1 MIFKPETENTE
12 ISPEERLKKRKKRLV
27 QGMFLGLGA
36 PLGWAVIVFAGG
48 FFNMADARYQVW
60 IFIYMLVGSMI
71 VFGAFGYITGRNEE
85 RFAALS
91 LVDHLTGLY
100 NPRYFH
106 ERVKQEFALAKRHG
120 APLTL
125 ILLDLDHFKKVNDT
139 HGHQVGDLVLAE
151 VARTVARTVR
161 VGDTV
166 ARVGGEEFSVIMP
179 KTDSLGGRDLA
190 ERIRLAVKENIV
202 QLPSGGEISVKVSL
216 GVSGMDRVR
225 AETSSELF
233 AAVDKALYEAKE
245 SGRDRVV
252 EAEAKD

>member
-1 MIFKPETENTE
+1 
-12 ISPEERLKKRKKRLV
+12 
-27 QGMFLGLGA
+27 MFLGMGA
-36 PLGWAVIVFAGG
+36 PLGWAVIVFVGG
-48 FFNMADARYQVW
+48 FFDMADASYQAWLFV
-60 IFIYMLVGSMI
+60 YMLVGSMI
-71 VFGAFGYITGRNEE
+71 VFGAFGYLTGRNEE

-106 ERVKQEFALAKRHG
+106 ERVRQEFALAKRHG
-120 APLTL
+120 TPLTL

-190 ERIRLAVKENIV
+190 ERICQAVKENLI
-202 QLPSGGEISVKVSL
+202 QLPGGGEISVKVSL
-216 GVSGMDRVR
+216 GVSGMDMVR
-225 AETSSELF
+225 AKTSTELF
-233 AAVDKALYEAKE
+233 AAVDKALYAAKE